1 MMIVENDSMFILQH
15 KSSDVQECSF
25 LIDFFSCESS
35 PYLIGVTVHYVPKDN
50 PLYLKL
56 KNTSLDYEDFSEE
69 VKEEICKLPFEDFYL
84 DMSYIIN
91 WFLNNKDTPF
101 AKMGIFPVA

>member
-1 MMIVENDSMFILQH
+1 MKIV
-15 KSSDVQECSF
+15 KSEESF
-25 LIDFFSCESS
+25 LLSHEHESGNSLLLIDFFPCESS
-35 PYLIGVTVHYVPKDN
+35 PYLIGVTVNYVPEDN

-56 KNTSLDYEDFSEE
+56 RNTSQDYEDFSEE